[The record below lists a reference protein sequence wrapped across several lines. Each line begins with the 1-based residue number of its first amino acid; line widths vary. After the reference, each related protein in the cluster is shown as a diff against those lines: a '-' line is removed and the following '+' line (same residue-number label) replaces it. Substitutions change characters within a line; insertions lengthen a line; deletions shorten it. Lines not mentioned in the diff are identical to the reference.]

1 MKTKKTEAPTLI
13 AVAEF
18 REKRETPTLLTKK
31 IKTTK
36 REAPTLSDAKQVLE
50 NKLFQLNRKLI
61 PNKSCTTFKFIA
73 D

>member
-1 MKTKKTEAPTLI
+1 MKTKKTEAPTLV

-36 REAPTLSDAKQVLE
+36 REAPTLVAVSGLREKRETPTLLTV
-50 NKLFQLNRKLI
+50 RI
-61 PNKSCTTFKFIA
+61 
-73 D
+73 